1 MFRQIK
7 RESQDQVLVAQ
18 EDRIA
23 PFRSINDFITDATWN
38 IPDFSNVERL
48 NNRVIN
54 NLIYYQ
60 TNYFVLSIPIWF
72 FIG

>member
-1 MFRQIK
+1 MSRQIK
-7 RESQDQVLVAQ
+7 CELQDQVSVAQ
-18 EDRIA
+18 EDRIP

-38 IPDFSNVERL
+38 MPDFSNVERL

-60 TNYFVLSIPIWF
+60 TNYFVLGIPISL